1 MSHLILLGDSIFDN
15 AAYVGAGPS
24 VITQVRRQLPE
35 GWRATLGAIDGSTA
49 QDIPAALAGLPEDA
63 THLALSVG
71 GNNALLAAGLLG
83 ERVSYAAE
91 GLARLQSA
99 AEQFEHDYHAMLQ
112 AVLARGLP
120 TLVCTV
126 YNPHMPDPY
135 QQRVHVAGLCLFNDA
150 IIRVAAEA
158 GLPILDLRLICTE
171 EADYANPIEPSSAGG
186 AKIAAALVGAV
197 TTHPFA
203 VGRSVIYTTHGL

>member
-1 MSHLILLGDSIFDN
+1 MSHIILLGDSIFDN
-15 AAYVGAGPS
+15 AAYVGAGPA
-24 VITQVRRQLPE
+24 VITQVRRLLPA
-35 GWRATLGAIDGSTA
+35 GWRATLGAIDGSTT
-49 QDIPAALAGLPEDA
+49 QDIPEALAQLPADA

-83 ERVSYAAE
+83 ERVNYAAE
-91 GLARLQSA
+91 GLARLHAA
-99 AEQFEHDYHAMLQ
+99 AEQFEADYRAMLG

-126 YNPHMPDPY
+126 YNPRMPDPY

-150 IIRVAAEA
+150 LIRAAAGA

-171 EADYANPIEPSSAGG
+171 DADYANPIEPSSAGG
-186 AKIAAALVGAV
+186 AKIAAALVGAI
-197 TTHPFA
+197 TAHPFEA
-203 VGRSVIYTTHGL
+203 GRSVIYTR